1 MYRFTINKMDAK
13 AMESKS
19 TLGSMSLKGGRRN
32 KNRTE
37 KNRRNKNRTEKNRR
51 NKNRRSQRGGF
62 ESYVKENMFSSG
74 PAKVG
79 GRRNRSEKNKNK
91 N

>member
-13 AMESKS
+13 GIVSKS
-19 TLGSMSLKGGRRN
+19 TLESTKVGGRRN